1 MGIIIVGGVIEKD
14 GKFLL
19 VQEAQEK
26 CRGKWNIPAGH
37 LDPNETIFEGAK
49 REVFEECGCKVEL
62 SGVLNIVNRV
72 LKDDTFVGIV
82 FATKLVEAN
91 IKFDS
96 EEILDVKWF
105 TYEEIV
111 NMKEKLR
118 SSDWIINSISAAKE
132 NKISDINMVKLLSGG
147 LS

>member
-37 LDPNETIFEGAK
+37 LDSNETIFEGAK

-62 SGVLNIVNRV
+62 SGILQIANRV
-72 LKDDTFVGIV
+72 MQDNSWISIIFS
-82 FATKLVEAN
+82 TKLLEEN
-91 IKFDS
+91 IMFDKN
-96 EEILDVKWF
+96 EILDVKWF
-105 TYEEIV
+105 TYEEIL
-111 NMKEKLR
+111 NMKEELR
-118 SSDWIINSISAAKE
+118 AYDWITDAISAFVNNRIA
-132 NKISDINMVKLLSGG
+132 DIDIVKMIK
-147 LS
+147 